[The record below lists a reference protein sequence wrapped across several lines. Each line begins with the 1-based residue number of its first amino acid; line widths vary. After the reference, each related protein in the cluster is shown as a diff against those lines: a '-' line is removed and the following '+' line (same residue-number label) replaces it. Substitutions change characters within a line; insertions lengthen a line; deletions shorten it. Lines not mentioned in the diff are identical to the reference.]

1 MTDRSWL
8 VVRFPN
14 GSWSYGGKESDPDYE
29 ECEKYRVEASDPK
42 AAIKKAQA
50 RRSRQNRRKG

>member
-1 MTDRSWL
+1 MNTRSWL
-8 VVRFPN
+8 VVRFPD

-29 ECEKYRVEASDPK
+29 KCEKYRVDAASPE

-50 RRSRQNRRKG
+50 KRSRQRRRDA